1 MPEDVNIAQCLELK
15 DILNEGKKVG
25 ENAIGELM
33 SDEVSPFISNAQ
45 QLMEKMLG
53 YQDIVDNALAL
64 IESSIAEQQQ
74 MSGDNQGDNKF
85 KKANSHLEKN
95 PQQQAKSPR

>member
-1 MPEDVNIAQCLELK
+1 M
-15 DILNEGKKVG
+15 G
-25 ENAIGELM
+25 ENAISELM

-74 MSGDNQGDNKF
+74 MSEGNQGDSKF
-85 KKANSHLEKN
+85 KKANAQLE
-95 PQQQAKSPR
+95 KSPRQQGKSPR

>member
-1 MPEDVNIAQCLELK
+1 M
-15 DILNEGKKVG
+15 G
-25 ENAIGELM
+25 ENAISELM

-74 MSGDNQGDNKF
+74 MSEGNQGDSKF
-85 KKANSHLEKN
+85 KKARTQLE
-95 PQQQAKSPR
+95 KSPRQQGKSPR